1 MSRIDEALRRAR
13 DGRVAEPQKIEIGYT
28 LQEYPHE
35 HRAAPDGDVAA
46 PPVITAQV
54 AAPVSNATLA
64 VEIPPSLIRQCQRIA
79 AILHERQAQNAVKI
93 VAVASASTGEGKT
106 STVLALALAL
116 TRTNGSRVLVV
127 DADLCRPTL
136 HEAVRVKQGT
146 GLLDIISRDHN
157 KAAPVVVHPTLHMLL
172 AGRASTQ
179 PAVDLGSERL
189 RALLKQCATH
199 YDWVLVDTPA
209 MSLLV
214 DDADVVG
221 RLAEAVVFVVG
232 AKTAF
237 TAAER
242 AMATIGEGRILGT
255 VLNGLA
261 ELPALP

>member
-1 MSRIDEALRRAR
+1 MSRIDEALKRAR

-35 HRAAPDGDVAA
+35 HRTGLDGDVAPA
-46 PPVITAQV
+46 PVVTVQV
-54 AAPVSNATLA
+54 APPVSNATLA
-64 VEIPPSLIRQCQRIA
+64 VEIPQSLTRQCQRIA
-79 AILHERQAQNAVKI
+79 VILQDRQSQHAVKI
-93 VAVASASTGEGKT
+93 VAIASASTGEGKT
-106 STVLALALAL
+106 STVLGLALTL
-116 TRTNGSRVLVV
+116 TRTNAGRVLIV
-127 DADLCRPTL
+127 DADLCQPTL
-136 HEAVRVKQGT
+136 HEAVRVKQGP
-146 GLLDIISRDHN
+146 GLLDIISRDHS
-157 KAAPVVVHPTLHMLL
+157 KAAPVVVHPSLHVLL

-214 DDADVVG
+214 DDADVLG
-221 RLAEAVVFVVG
+221 RLADGVVFVVG

-261 ELPALP
+261 ESLSLP